1 MDLLHARRV
10 PRFFFDWLHRGVGE
24 GPVGM
29 SIGQW
34 RIDRQL
40 ENAERKLSRLQ
51 AQAALWRQINDI
63 DKKLKMLSENKALYP
78 VVEQH

>member
-1 MDLLHARRV
+1 
-10 PRFFFDWLHRGVGE
+10 
-24 GPVGM
+24 M
-29 SIGQW
+29 SIEQW